1 MQRKNL
7 FDGELKAQ
15 FANITYRRLMSRRWV
30 TYADVLAEY
39 LGLSSAKD
47 LKYSISSYFT
57 YTNEDDEDKKGFREL
72 KKAFPDVCKAIRE
85 KLGKE
90 SIEEDGN
97 NRNKRFRYVGKD
109 DDPLADMRN
118 AKVIDNLRQY
128 WKFCQDSAGFFP
140 KSWLEYFFH
149 DCQDLLDMKVKRQ
162 KGEQV
167 IGTSLDSILTNIEY
181 LPLLYEAITNRT
193 VMEIEYK
200 PFDEEQVTLMFH
212 SHYLKEY
219 NGRWHLFGHAEG
231 REPENGYNIALD
243 RIQAKPRE
251 RSKVEYVSAPDH
263 FYDEFFKD
271 IVGVSHM
278 KDSKKEHII
287 IRAHEHYI
295 FKLMDTKPIHPT
307 YEVVK
312 PFGEYEDGKYAE
324 FSVDVEMNNEFIG
337 RVLQMGAG
345 LEVMSPP
352 EVRKEFTE
360 RVSNLASHYLRDSRK
375 LVQTNLTI

>member
-1 MQRKNL
+1 MADYIGVTTKELPANL
-7 FDGELKAQ
+7 SNCDGYGELKKVVG
-15 FANITYRRLMSRRWV
+15 T
-30 TYADVLAEY
+30 
-39 LGLSSAKD
+39 
-47 LKYSISSYFT
+47 
-57 YTNEDDEDKKGFREL
+57 L
-72 KKAFPDVCKAIRE
+72 KKAIADKLEKDVGECF
-85 KLGKE
+85 
-90 SIEEDGN
+90 EEEGN

-118 AKVIDNLRQY
+118 AKVINNLRQY

-149 DCQDLLDMKVKRQ
+149 DCQDLLDMKAKRQ

-167 IGTSLDSILTNIEY
+167 ISSSLDRILTNIEY
-181 LPLLYEAITNRT
+181 LPQLYEAITNKT

-200 PFDEEQVTLMFH
+200 PYDEEQVTLLFH
-212 SHYLKEY
+212 PHYLKEY

-231 REPENGYNIALD
+231 RVPEFGYNIALD
-243 RIQAKPRE
+243 RIQEKPRE
-251 RSKVEYVSAPDH
+251 RSKVEYVPAPNH

-278 KDSKKEHII
+278 KDFPNKEHIV
-287 IRAHEHYI
+287 IRAHKHYI
-295 FKLMDTKPIHPT
+295 FKLIDTKPLHRS

-312 PFGEYEDGKYAE
+312 PFGVYEDGEYAE

-352 EVRKEFTE
+352 KIRMIFAT
-360 RVSNLASHYLRDSRK
+360 RVKDMASYYLEHEEK
-375 LVQTNLTI
+375 LQRMVPNSEEPIGT